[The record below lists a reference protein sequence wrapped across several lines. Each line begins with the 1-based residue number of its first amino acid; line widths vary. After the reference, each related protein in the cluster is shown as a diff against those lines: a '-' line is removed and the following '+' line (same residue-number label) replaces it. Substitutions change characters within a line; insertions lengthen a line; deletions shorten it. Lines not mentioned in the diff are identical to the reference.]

1 MTVDCRN
8 NIDNCILEPLYDE
21 IGEICIKKF
30 CTIFSNETYRGFF
43 SPSVMREEMCHENM
57 ENDKKLLQ
65 KAKNIL
71 KNTKIDPNSI
81 LFSGEKIDNILIK
94 KLKKSKYPKDSLLL
108 KLIGLVEQSIDN
120 EEKIPTRVD
129 YVEKRETDRLIL
141 YSFDGP
147 FQSIHAEVGNLE
159 FFGKSATTLKY
170 VLLAADLYSSKV
182 YVYPMH
188 SRKQILQKIKQFYEN
203 IKNKRNMQ
211 KTMCLQVDNEL
222 PQVKIKDLNDED
234 NIEMFT
240 SSVRSGKAFAAEQK
254 IQELKSRIAKLNA
267 LKMKSLLQK

>member
-1 MTVDCRN
+1 MTVDCTN

-71 KNTKIDPNSI
+71 KNIKIDPNSI

-147 FQSIHAEVGNLE
+147 FQSIHAEVRNLE

-211 KTMCLQVDNEL
+211 ETMCLQVDNER

-234 NIEMFT
+234 NVEMFT